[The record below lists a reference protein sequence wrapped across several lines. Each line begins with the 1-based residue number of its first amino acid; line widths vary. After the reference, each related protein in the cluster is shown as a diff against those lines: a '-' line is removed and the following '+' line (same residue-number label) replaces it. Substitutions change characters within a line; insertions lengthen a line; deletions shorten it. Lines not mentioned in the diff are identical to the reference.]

1 MEPMT
6 CIVAAVLR
14 EARPRGRVAECYPP
28 GRDGWGERSLREKFA
43 RLGGDP
49 STGLAGAALSELA
62 RFYPVHCPNDYLPSL
77 AQALLESIR
86 GRGWWQTPPPELLVY
101 AAADTIALAGSVK
114 KILADDLPPRAG
126 ARPYTPYVL
135 LTKFLHF
142 AFPST
147 FAICDAQAAASIQMW
162 SYLAYCS
169 DLEERK
175 DYLGK
180 DLVNVTGKGYAAI
193 LNFYRLFWNAA
204 SSGERAELEQ
214 LAAGISARLGVKGP
228 GSGTVT
234 TLSLLDKLLW
244 LANGDPRL
252 LGLYGDAGWLSS
264 EQASTLALRQ

>member
-1 MEPMT
+1 MEPMA

-14 EARPRGRVAECYPP
+14 ESRPRRLVAECYPP

-62 RFYPVHCPNDYLPSL
+62 RFYPAHCPNDYLPSL

-86 GRGWWQTPPPELLVY
+86 GRGWWQTPPPELVEC
-101 AAADTIALAGSVK
+101 ATADTIALACSVRE
-114 KILADDLPPRAG
+114 ILAELPPRAG
-126 ARPYTPYVL
+126 SRPYTPYVL

-162 SYLAYCS
+162 SYLAYRA
-169 DLEERK
+169 DQHERK
-175 DYLGK
+175 DYLLK
-180 DLVNVTGKGYAAI
+180 DLVDVTGKGYAAV
-193 LNFYRLFWNAA
+193 LSFYRLFWNAA
-204 SSGERAELEQ
+204 SSGQRAELER
-214 LAAGISARLGVKGP
+214 LAAGISASLGIKGP
-228 GSGTVT
+228 GAGTVT

-264 EQASTLALRQ
+264 EQSSTLALRQ